1 MTEPTIGCEKTRIT
15 PESRRSDQGQ
25 DRWITAGLVVLGPVF
40 CVVTV
45 ALAVMG
51 AAYMLLADE
60 GATWEVVVPVVLACE
75 IVVCTAMLGALP
87 VALAWR
93 FRQRWLEGAVG
104 LGMAVRFFSTLVA
117 VAVAM
122 IVWDVGRTGF
132 LLAVIG
138 LYLVGLVGETAV
150 AIKLIR
156 RYGDKQAG

>member
-1 MTEPTIGCEKTRIT
+1 MTEPTVGCEKKGIPSENR
-15 PESRRSDQGQ
+15 PSDQGQ

-51 AAYMLLADE
+51 AAYMLLADK
-60 GATWEVVVPVVLACE
+60 GATWEVVAPVVLACE

-104 LGMAVRFFSTLVA
+104 LGMVVRFFSTLVA

-122 IVWDVGRTGF
+122 MLWDVGQTGF
-132 LLAVIG
+132 LLAVLG

-156 RYGDKQAG
+156 RHVDKQA